1 MMPQWWLNCKQMAAD
16 AVESVRSG
24 ELQISPK
31 EHERDWFYWLENI
44 RDWCLSRQLWWGH
57 RVPAYRV
64 CGLTGRLL

>member
-1 MMPQWWLNCKQMAAD
+1 MAAD

-57 RVPAYRV
+57 RVPCLPCLRAHW
-64 CGLTGRLL
+64 RLL